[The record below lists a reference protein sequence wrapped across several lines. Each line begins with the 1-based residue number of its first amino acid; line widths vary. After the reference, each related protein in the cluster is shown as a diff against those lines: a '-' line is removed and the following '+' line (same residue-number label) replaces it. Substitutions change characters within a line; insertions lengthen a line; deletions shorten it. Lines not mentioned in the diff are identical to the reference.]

1 MASFGEG
8 GRQGWFPE
16 DQILSQADPQRIG
29 SLRDLVLEGS
39 PAPRPAVNAMRV
51 LLEQNR
57 GEAALEDSAVA
68 LRCARPKRGSSAN
81 IYLHGSHTCL
91 PNKEA

>member
-1 MASFGEG
+1 M
-8 GRQGWFPE
+8 
-16 DQILSQADPQRIG
+16 
-29 SLRDLVLEGS
+29 VLEGS

-57 GEAALEDSAVA
+57 GEAALEDSGVA
-68 LRCARPKRGSSAN
+68 SRCARPKRGSSAN